1 MPAFLLDHAFLPSG
15 FARDVRVEVE
25 DGLVTAVQPGQ
36 PAGGAERLAGIALP
50 GMPNLHSHAFQRGM
64 AGLAER
70 RGPANDTFWTWR
82 EVMYRFLG
90 RLSPED
96 VEAIAAF
103 AYAEMLE
110 GGYTLVGEFHYL
122 HHDPAGQPYSD
133 IAELS
138 GRIAAAA
145 SETGIGLTL
154 LPCFY
159 AQGGFGG
166 RPPVEGQRRFINDL
180 DSFARLLEGAR
191 RHLGRVPGARMGVA
205 PHSLRAVTPEALEAV
220 ADLVP
225 EGPIHIHAA
234 EQWLEV
240 EDCVAWS
247 GRRPV
252 EWLLENAGLDERW
265 CLIHATHMTAD
276 ETARLAESGAAAG
289 LCPLT
294 EASLGDGTFEG
305 PRFLRS
311 GGAFGI
317 GTDSNIQID
326 AAAELRQLEY
336 SQRLAHRGRNL
347 MTLDE
352 GESTGRR
359 LFTSALAGGAQAMAQ
374 PMGAIAPGQRAD
386 FVVLDAGHPALA
398 AAGPESWLDC
408 WIFCAGQSLVK
419 DVVAGG
425 RHVVTNGR
433 HHRREE
439 IAACYRASLARVV
452 GET

>member
-1 MPAFLLDHAFLPSG
+1 MAAFQFEHAFLPSG
-15 FARDVRVEVE
+15 FAGDVRVEVE
-25 DGLVTAVQPGQ
+25 DGVITAVRSSE
-36 PAGGAERLAGIALP
+36 PAGGAERIRGIAVP

-96 VEAIAAF
+96 VEAIAAY

-122 HHDPAGQPYSD
+122 HHAADGRPYAD

-145 SETGIGLTL
+145 VETGIGLTL

-166 RPPVEGQRRFINDL
+166 KPPVEGQRRFINDP
-180 DSFARLLEGAR
+180 DAFARLLDGAR
-191 RHLGRVPGARMGVA
+191 DHLAAVPGARIGIA
-205 PHSLRAVTPEALEAV
+205 PHSLRAVTPESLKRVVGLAP
-220 ADLVP
+220 DR
-225 EGPIHIHAA
+225 PIHIHAA

-247 GRRPV
+247 GLRPV
-252 EWLLENAGLDERW
+252 EWLLENAGLDARW

-276 ETARLAESGAAAG
+276 ETERLAESGAVAG

-305 PRFLRS
+305 PRFLTG

-336 SQRLAHRGRNL
+336 SQRLHHRGRNL
-347 MTLDE
+347 MTINE
-352 GESTGRR
+352 GESTGGR
-359 LFTSALAGGAQAMAQ
+359 LFTTALAGGAQAMGQ
-374 PMGAIAPGQRAD
+374 PMGAIAPGKRAD
-386 FVVLDAGHPALA
+386 FVVLDAEHPSLA

-408 WIFCAGQSLVK
+408 WIFSAGRGLVK

-425 RHVVTNGR
+425 ERVVTDGR
-433 HHRREE
+433 HHRRDA
-439 IAACYRASLARVV
+439 IAARYRASLARLM
-452 GET
+452 GEV